1 MARDA
6 KLTIKWDN
14 SVTGVKS
21 LPNATQFI
29 AGVANGTTSSTSL
42 WVNFGGYLQT
52 VADAASFAAQAD
64 VNAPGSSAVSLLHSG
79 GRDQLYMR
87 IAYQVNTA
95 FAAAGDLKFTV
106 EATQDVTAVSPVTY
120 VIGQTVAPPG
130 TSGGPAISGAAITA
144 TVTAVSGTVLT
155 ATGHGLSVG
164 DYVQLTTVGGLTI
177 NSQIPPANS
186 VYQVLTVPTTATFT
200 IGLGPGS
207 LYSGASTYVST
218 PLPVAGTISGTVFK
232 RASAGRIASVPIAPN
247 FAGSLRLNTVC
258 NSTGAGSAIIT
269 SASVAYGRDSAAI
282 G

>member
-1 MARDA
+1 MRDA

-14 SVTGVKS
+14 TVTGVKA

-29 AGVANGTTSSTSL
+29 AGVLNGTTSSTSL
-42 WVNFGGYLQT
+42 WINFGGYLQT
-52 VADAASFAAQAD
+52 MADAFNFTAQAD
-64 VNAPGSSAVSLLHSG
+64 TPAPNSSAVPLLHSG

-87 IAYQVNTA
+87 ISYQVNTA

-106 EATQDVTAVSPVTY
+106 EATQDITAASPVTY
-120 VIGQTVAPPG
+120 VIGQTVAPIAA
-130 TSGGPAISGAAITA
+130 SYGAVAA
-144 TVTAVSGTVLT
+144 TVTSVSGTVAT
-155 ATGHGLSVG
+155 ATAHGFSVG

-177 NSQIPPANS
+177 AAQTPPAGS
-186 VYQVLTVPTTATFT
+186 VYQVLSVPSANTFT

-207 LYSGASTYVST
+207 LYSGATTYQT
-218 PLPVAGTISGTVFK
+218 TALALAGTISGTVFK
-232 RASAGRIASVPIAPN
+232 RATAGRIASVPLAPN

-258 NSTGAGSAIIT
+258 NSSGAGSAIIT